1 MLERAVELGRA
12 NLGEDDPDVLSTA
25 FQLAQLLLMADDP
38 AGARRVLED
47 AYAAGQWRLGDN
59 APLMVLVSHA
69 LGIAAE
75 ELGNRHEARKAF
87 GRVVAHG
94 PQALG
99 ADHWAVAGARGY
111 LGGDPPTVRM
121 ELPAAPAPS
130 FETVEQPIYR
140 TAQQGFGATGQFDG
154 PSRGS
159 PGRVLPA
166 PFHDDAAEP
175 QGRPA
180 EANPISAGSPAES
193 RNDGAAGRTTAP
205 GRAMPPAETA
215 PYPADPP
222 QGYAGPGVQFGQQR
236 VPAAETHTGPEAAY
250 GGQGTR
256 FGAHPSGGAEEA
268 AVHAVDQYAR
278 ADTGFGAHPSRGAE
292 AEAVHAVDQY
302 ARAGT
307 GFGEQPASPV
317 FPPLGPPPRET
328 PQASYARKA
337 PALFAAVAAVLAAI
351 IAVVA
356 LVVVLAQRSGAP
368 ADSNVP
374 TLGGGPAPSDVRLRD
389 YGTSISVYW
398 SDPANGT
405 TSFIVSGGRPGDVL
419 KPMGQVSPGQTTF
432 GLNGLNP
439 DLDYC
444 FAIVAVY
451 STKDFASSPQAC
463 TSRRKPAAGPS
474 TTA

>member
-1 MLERAVELGRA
+1 
-12 NLGEDDPDVLSTA
+12 
-25 FQLAQLLLMADDP
+25 
-38 AGARRVLED
+38 
-47 AYAAGQWRLGDN
+47 
-59 APLMVLVSHA
+59 
-69 LGIAAE
+69 
-75 ELGNRHEARKAF
+75 
-87 GRVVAHG
+87 
-94 PQALG
+94 
-99 ADHWAVAGARGY
+99 
-111 LGGDPPTVRM
+111 
-121 ELPAAPAPS
+121 
-130 FETVEQPIYR
+130 
-140 TAQQGFGATGQFDG
+140 
-154 PSRGS
+154 
-159 PGRVLPA
+159 
-166 PFHDDAAEP
+166 
-175 QGRPA
+175 
-180 EANPISAGSPAES
+180 
-193 RNDGAAGRTTAP
+193 
-205 GRAMPPAETA
+205 
-215 PYPADPP
+215 
-222 QGYAGPGVQFGQQR
+222 
-236 VPAAETHTGPEAAY
+236 
-250 GGQGTR
+250 
-256 FGAHPSGGAEEA
+256 
-268 AVHAVDQYAR
+268 
-278 ADTGFGAHPSRGAE
+278 
-292 AEAVHAVDQY
+292 
-302 ARAGT
+302 
-307 GFGEQPASPV
+307 V